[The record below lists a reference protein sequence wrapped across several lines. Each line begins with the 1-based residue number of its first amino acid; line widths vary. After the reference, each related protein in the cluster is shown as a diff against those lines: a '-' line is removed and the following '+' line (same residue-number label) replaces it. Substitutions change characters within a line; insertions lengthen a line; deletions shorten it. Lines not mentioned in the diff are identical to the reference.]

1 MCFKCGRIEGLCNCI
16 RQHGGFE
23 PTTSDRSEEQQIDF
37 KCRLSCCKC
46 SYCHQVAT
54 KERCKSQYMSIVHR
68 NKICERCFLCRSIT
82 FCKACHQC
90 PTCCFRSPCRGEV
103 KPVLAE
109 MGNPGF
115 KSKSGKHTE
124 GGLHS
129 PLPVQTP
136 LDKVTDCNKQLPQSN
151 QTVRPYRGTV
161 SADKQK
167 CSRTGGQSKF
177 IGVLQ
182 PAIFGTQ
189 TQQPVETHPRPE
201 HLEHLFKHR
210 VVQDGDP
217 RDHKIT
223 SLQIGEWVTSIDFKD
238 AYFHIPIHS
247 QSRKYMCFHLQGRSY
262 QFKALPF
269 GLSTAP
275 MEFTVVAK
283 EVKLMALQKGIRIHQ
298 YLDDWLVRA
307 STLHTCLQHT
317 QTLVTLCQ
325 ELGWLVNKEKSELAP
340 KQVFNFVGYQF
351 DLKEGKVRPT
361 EERWQALT
369 DKIRSMMS
377 DPVCPVRKFM
387 SLIGLLTATEKQVH
401 LGRLHM
407 RPIQWHLKN
416 NWRVP
421 ESLEKVIPVPKSL
434 HPHLRWWLEESNVL
448 LGQPLHPLKHALQIF
463 TDASNE
469 GWGAHLDD
477 HTARGT
483 WSLPESKFHINHL
496 ELKAVF
502 LALKEFRTLV
512 CNKTV
517 LIATDNTTAVAYIN
531 KEGGMKSGSLCALL
545 WRILSWCTR
554 QQVTLKARHI
564 PGRLNV
570 IADKLSRLGQTIQ
583 TEWSLHP
590 AVFQAVCARWHQPQ
604 VDLFAT
610 RFNNKLPQ
618 FVSPVPDPQAWA
630 VDALSLSWED
640 LDPYAFPPA
649 AILGKVVEKLQDY
662 PCNRIILIAP
672 GWPNMPW
679 FWDLVAMSS
688 QIPLCLPNLPNL
700 VSQPFNQVL
709 HRNLSNLN
717 LHAWLLEPQQSRSK
731 ASLRQWQHE
740 LRLLKEDQPD
750 LSMRQSGPFLQS
762 GASVIRAPPLK
773 AIADFLLH
781 LFQDKKLQPGT
792 IDGYRSAI
800 ADKLGNSTINVSKD
814 ENLTRLLDSFHRD
827 RPKGRRGIP
836 SWNLSLVLHQLT
848 KAPFEPLKEPS
859 LKHLTFKTVFLLALG
874 SGKRRSEIHAW
885 LHKNIRHQ
893 SDWSKVSLYPSPSFL
908 SKNQLAKEGPDSV
921 APVVIPALAPS
932 LDRSLKGDRSLC
944 PVRAPRY
951 YLDRTADLR
960 QNKELVFVSFK
971 KGFDKDISPATIS
984 SWIKQTVVLCY
995 QLSDQ
1000 EARTLHQVKAHDV
1013 RAFAASKAFQSG
1025 ISLDQILSACHWKSH
1040 NTFTQFYLKDVAWA
1054 DSELFHLGPVV
1065 AAQQVHHQAQK

>member
-1 MCFKCGRIEGLCNCI
+1 
-16 RQHGGFE
+16 
-23 PTTSDRSEEQQIDF
+23 
-37 KCRLSCCKC
+37 
-46 SYCHQVAT
+46 
-54 KERCKSQYMSIVHR
+54 
-68 NKICERCFLCRSIT
+68 
-82 FCKACHQC
+82 
-90 PTCCFRSPCRGEV
+90 
-103 KPVLAE
+103 
-109 MGNPGF
+109 
-115 KSKSGKHTE
+115 
-124 GGLHS
+124 
-129 PLPVQTP
+129 
-136 LDKVTDCNKQLPQSN
+136 
-151 QTVRPYRGTV
+151 
-161 SADKQK
+161 
-167 CSRTGGQSKF
+167 
-177 IGVLQ
+177 
-182 PAIFGTQ
+182 
-189 TQQPVETHPRPE
+189 
-201 HLEHLFKHR
+201 
-210 VVQDGDP
+210 
-217 RDHKIT
+217 
-223 SLQIGEWVTSIDFKD
+223 
-238 AYFHIPIHS
+238 
-247 QSRKYMCFHLQGRSY
+247 
-262 QFKALPF
+262 
-269 GLSTAP
+269 
-275 MEFTVVAK
+275 
-283 EVKLMALQKGIRIHQ
+283 MALQKGIRIHQ

-351 DLKEGKVRPT
+351 NLKEGKVRPT

-377 DPVCPVRKFM
+377 DPVCPVWKFM

-517 LIATDNTTAVAYIN
+517 LIATDNTTVVAYIN

-554 QQVTLKARHI
+554 QQVTLRACHI

-590 AVFQAVCARWHQPQ
+590 AVFQAVCTRWHQPQ

-640 LDPYAFPPA
+640 LDPYAFPLA

-762 GASVIRAPPLK
+762 GASVIRWTSGH
-773 AIADFLLH
+773 H
-781 LFQDKKLQPGT
+781 L
-792 IDGYRSAI
+792 
-800 ADKLGNSTINVSKD
+800 
-814 ENLTRLLDSFHRD
+814 
-827 RPKGRRGIP
+827 
-836 SWNLSLVLHQLT
+836 
-848 KAPFEPLKEPS
+848 
-859 LKHLTFKTVFLLALG
+859 
-874 SGKRRSEIHAW
+874 
-885 LHKNIRHQ
+885 
-893 SDWSKVSLYPSPSFL
+893 
-908 SKNQLAKEGPDSV
+908 
-921 APVVIPALAPS
+921 
-932 LDRSLKGDRSLC
+932 
-944 PVRAPRY
+944 
-951 YLDRTADLR
+951 
-960 QNKELVFVSFK
+960 
-971 KGFDKDISPATIS
+971 
-984 SWIKQTVVLCY
+984 
-995 QLSDQ
+995 
-1000 EARTLHQVKAHDV
+1000 
-1013 RAFAASKAFQSG
+1013 
-1025 ISLDQILSACHWKSH
+1025 
-1040 NTFTQFYLKDVAWA
+1040 
-1054 DSELFHLGPVV
+1054 
-1065 AAQQVHHQAQK
+1065 

>member
-1 MCFKCGRIEGLCNCI
+1 MRFPVVRRGILWVTHRGNPDVFIRTFPLVLNLDTSRTRNPLHRLGNRSETGKLVRKVGVKLQTSTRSRPKGLRSTNDNYCVSNVVGLKDSVIVSDKMEGLNPPPKTDQKNSKLTLNVDSHVANAHIVTGLPQRKGVNPNICQLYTEIKYVKDVSCVGQLPSVKLVTNA
-16 RQHGGFE
+16 QHAVLDPPVGA
-23 PTTSDRSEEQQIDF
+23 
-37 KCRLSCCKC
+37 RL
-46 SYCHQVAT
+46 
-54 KERCKSQYMSIVHR
+54 
-68 NKICERCFLCRSIT
+68 N
-82 FCKACHQC
+82 QC
-90 PTCCFRSPCRGEV
+90 WQKWEILGSSPKVVNILREGYTLPFRFRPHLTRSPTVISNYHNPTKQSFLIEALYQLINKNAV
-103 KPVLAE
+103 EPVD
-109 MGNPGF
+109 NPNSLGF
-115 KSKSGKHTE
+115 Y
-124 GGLHS
+124 
-129 PLPVQTP
+129 
-136 LDKVTDCNKQLPQSN
+136 N
-151 QTVRPYRGTV
+151 
-161 SADKQK
+161 
-167 CSRTGGQSKF
+167 
-177 IGVLQ
+177 
-182 PAIFGTQ
+182 
-189 TQQPVETHPRPE
+189 
-201 HLEHLFKHR
+201 HLFLVPKPNNR
-210 VVQDGDP
+210 WRPILDLSTLNTFLNTGSFKMETP
-217 RDHKIT
+217 ETIRT
-223 SLQIGEWVTSIDFKD
+223 SLQVGEWVTSIDFKD

-247 QSRKYMCFHLQGRSY
+247 QSRKYMRFHLQGRSY

-317 QTLVTLCQ
+317 QTLVTLSQ

-434 HPHLRWWLEESNVL
+434 HPHLRWWLEERPVCHQVQQQTAPVCVTGARPPGLGSGCTQSL
-448 LGQPLHPLKHALQIF
+448 LGGPGPIRLPTGSHLGQSGGEAPGLPLQQNNPDCPRVAQHALVLGPGSNLKPDPTVSAQPTQLSVSAIQPGPSQEPVKSEPTCLAPRASAIKEQGFSEAVAARIEAPQRRSTRSVYEAKWTIF
-463 TDASNE
+463 TKWCLSN
-469 GWGAHLDD
+469 
-477 HTARGT
+477 
-483 WSLPESKFHINHL
+483 
-496 ELKAVF
+496 
-502 LALKEFRTLV
+502 
-512 CNKTV
+512 
-517 LIATDNTTAVAYIN
+517 
-531 KEGGMKSGSLCALL
+531 
-545 WRILSWCTR
+545 
-554 QQVTLKARHI
+554 
-564 PGRLNV
+564 
-570 IADKLSRLGQTIQ
+570 
-583 TEWSLHP
+583 
-590 AVFQAVCARWHQPQ
+590 Q
-604 VDLFAT
+604 VDF
-610 RFNNKLPQ
+610 
-618 FVSPVPDPQAWA
+618 
-630 VDALSLSWED
+630 
-640 LDPYAFPPA
+640 
-649 AILGKVVEKLQDY
+649 
-662 PCNRIILIAP
+662 
-672 GWPNMPW
+672 
-679 FWDLVAMSS
+679 
-688 QIPLCLPNLPNL
+688 
-700 VSQPFNQVL
+700 
-709 HRNLSNLN
+709 
-717 LHAWLLEPQQSRSK
+717 
-731 ASLRQWQHE
+731 
-740 LRLLKEDQPD
+740 
-750 LSMRQSGPFLQS
+750 
-762 GASVIRAPPLK
+762 RAPPLK

-800 ADKLGNSTINVSKD
+800 ADKLGNSTINVSID

-848 KAPFEPLKEPS
+848 KAPFEPLKESS

-944 PVRAPRY
+944 PVRALRY

-995 QLSDQ
+995 ELSDQ
-1000 EARTLHQVKAHDV
+1000 EVLTLHQVKAHDV

-1065 AAQQVHHQAQK
+1065 AAQQVHHQAQKWGDVVYM